1 MNGNSGTLAGQE
13 TNGSHLL
20 LLLCKGREAIPTGS
34 NGVLKAP
41 GERHV
46 NYVNAGNLRAA

>member
-1 MNGNSGTLAGQE
+1 MNGNSGTLAGQA
-13 TNGSHLL
+13 TDGSHLL

-34 NGVLKAP
+34 NVLKAP